1 VSVFGEDIGGGIGPV
16 GLGRDGRKA
25 DGDESPEQALRR
37 IVGDLASGD
46 DLWAFAGRNGGPWGY
61 AQICRTGPGRV
72 LHVVGASPMA
82 LRLRELLAEGAATG
96 WELHPVR
103 DGRTPLHV
111 LAEPLLALSGAT
123 RDYNLLRRN
132 GFATVEE
139 LAATPDHCL
148 LRIRHVGPKT
158 VAAVHQVLRDLGWDS
173 LKVAHP
179 AANDAVAERRWLV
192 MKRLAEDHR
201 VRYREF
207 ADMLARSSMPLAA
220 LEKIADSL
228 NAEATPPAD
237 PLVCLSLHTAGEA
250 DLAMYYQRTHAAP
263 TDPAERAEGR
273 SPEPRT

>member
-1 VSVFGEDIGGGIGPV
+1 MFGEDIAYGVGTVGI
-16 GLGRDGRKA
+16 GRDGRGDA
-25 DGDESPEQALRR
+25 DEDESPEQALRR

-46 DLWAFAGRNGGPWGY
+46 DLWAFAGRDAGRWGH

-82 LRLRELLAEGAATG
+82 LRLRELLAEGAAPG

-132 GFATVEE
+132 DFATVEE
-139 LAATPDHCL
+139 LAATPDDCL
-148 LRIRHVGPKT
+148 LRIRQVGPKT

-192 MKRLAEDHR
+192 MKRLAEEHR

-207 ADMLARSSMPLAA
+207 ADMLARSSLPLAA
-220 LEKIADSL
+220 LEKIAESL

-237 PLVCLSLHTAGEA
+237 PLICLLLDTAGEA
-250 DLAMYYQRTHAAP
+250 DLAMFYQRTHARPVGA
-263 TDPAERAEGR
+263 ANRAEGS
-273 SPEPRT
+273 SPGPGT